1 MSVRNLVLG
10 LSLLTVCVTSCIPAR
25 KAYRSGDLLLE
36 NKVKITEKKSEVKSS
51 DLTKFAIP
59 VPNTKFL
66 GLFRMKLYMYE
77 LGTLNYKHLY
87 FGPNVFDLHSYQ
99 KEDDFKNLLQ
109 NIWGEPPVYVDT
121 TDIDNTIVQFKQEL
135 FNLGYFHPEITY
147 SVKQRNKKHPEDKIT
162 YFVTPNAPCR
172 YNDISF
178 NISDPEV
185 DSIAFKGRSK
195 SVIKTDGILN
205 SYILDNERSRI
216 SNVLRNEGYYF
227 FSKDLVTFTVDT
239 NLMSN
244 KANITVDIHNP
255 VLIVDDKPKEQDF
268 RKYYIRNVNIY
279 SNFDPEIDYRRT
291 YENDIIVSQFPAKDT
306 ITKGEITFYNIG
318 KEKINPDVL
327 LNAIYT
333 LPGNLYRQEVTN
345 FTTRSL
351 VNIPA
356 IRYATVTYS
365 PVGSVADSL
374 LDCDIR
380 ITRKKLHSNSIDTE
394 VTNNGG
400 RLGFGMN
407 LTYSNRNIFTGGES
421 FLVATSGGLE
431 IQFGNGIDSIINT
444 AQASLTSSLFFPRIL
459 LPWDWGK
466 MPGYYSPQT
475 NIDVGFSYQKRAGMY
490 DRIIL
495 NTTFG
500 YRWKFNFLQSNYAS
514 PLDFSYVRINK
525 TPEFEHRIITMRSSI
540 YESQYT
546 SHTLLGVKYTYTTS
560 NQSAK
565 VTTGD
570 YHYLRLN
577 GESSGNLL
585 NGIAALTQ
593 QTKDESGNYHFL
605 GVPYA
610 QFVLGELEYK
620 YYHYFTPK
628 TCVVLR
634 FASAI
639 GIPYGNS
646 WAMPVEKACYAGGAN
661 DMRGW
666 GLKLL
671 GPGSAVNYSPN
682 YERVGDISLKAN
694 VEFRFPLSGV
704 FNMAVFADAGN
715 IWLLNEDDY
724 FYNGNFEFNRF
735 YKEIAVDVGVGLRL
749 DFNFFVLR
757 LDAGCPFFDPCPR
770 YYLTDD
776 GEMILPFSFSLLNT
790 KFNLAIG
797 YPF

>member
-25 KAYRSGDLLLE
+25 KAYRTGDLLLE
-36 NKVKITEKKSEVKSS
+36 NKVKITEKKSEVKPG

-66 GLFRMKLYMYE
+66 GMFRMKLYMYE
-77 LGTLNYKHLY
+77 LGTLNYEHLY

-99 KEDDFKNLLQ
+99 KEGDFKNLLQ

-121 TDIDNTIVQFKQEL
+121 TDIDNTIVQFRQEL
-135 FNLGYFHPEITY
+135 FNLGYFNPEITY

-162 YFVTPNAPCR
+162 YFVKPNAPYR

-195 SVIKTDGILN
+195 SFIETDGILN

-216 SNVLRNEGYYF
+216 SNVLRNEGYYY
-227 FSKDLVTFTVDT
+227 FSKDLVTYTVDT

-244 KANITVDIHNP
+244 KANITVDINNP
-255 VLIVDDKPKEQDF
+255 VIMVDDKPKELDF

-279 SNFDPEIDYRRT
+279 SNYDPEVDYRRT

-356 IRYATVTYS
+356 IRYATVAYS
-365 PVGSVADSL
+365 PVGPVADSL

-380 ITRKKLHSNSIDTE
+380 ITRKKLHANSIDTE

-400 RLGFGMN
+400 RLGFGLN

-421 FLVATSGGLE
+421 FQVATSGGLE
-431 IQFGNGIDSIINT
+431 IQFGRGIDSIINT

-459 LPWDWGK
+459 LPWNWGK

-514 PLDFSYVRINK
+514 PLDFSYVKINK
-525 TPEFEHRIITMRSSI
+525 TPEFEQRIATMQSSI

-546 SHTLLGVKYTYTTS
+546 SHTLLGVKYTFTTS

-565 VTTGD
+565 TTTGD

-585 NGIAALTQ
+585 YGIAALTK
-593 QTKDESGNYHFL
+593 QTKDENGNYHFL

-620 YYHYFTPK
+620 YYHY
-628 TCVVLR
+628 
-634 FASAI
+634 S
-639 GIPYGNS
+639 
-646 WAMPVEKACYAGGAN
+646 
-661 DMRGW
+661 
-666 GLKLL
+666 
-671 GPGSAVNYSPN
+671 
-682 YERVGDISLKAN
+682 SL
-694 VEFRFPLSGV
+694 
-704 FNMAVFADAGN
+704 
-715 IWLLNEDDY
+715 
-724 FYNGNFEFNRF
+724 
-735 YKEIAVDVGVGLRL
+735 
-749 DFNFFVLR
+749 
-757 LDAGCPFFDPCPR
+757 
-770 YYLTDD
+770 
-776 GEMILPFSFSLLNT
+776 
-790 KFNLAIG
+790 
-797 YPF
+797 